1 MRYFTFDEFDSPDQ
15 PGSGEMMD
23 PDFLAIL
30 DEARDCA
37 GIPFVISRGGGFR
50 TVAYNR
56 QLIKDGYPAS
66 RKSSHLLG
74 LAADIY
80 VTDSQARFVILD
92 ALQECGITRL
102 GISPTFIHCD
112 IDPNKPQHRLWVY

>member
-112 IDPNKPQHRLWVY
+112 IDPNKPQHRIWVY

>member
-1 MRYFTFDEFDSPDQ
+1 MRYFTYEEFNSPDDRN
-15 PGSGEMMD
+15 SGEMMD
-23 PDFLAIL
+23 PDFLTIL

-56 QLIKDGYPAS
+56 KLIKDGYPAS

-80 VTDSQARFVILD
+80 VTDSQARFIILD

-112 IDPNKPQHRLWVY
+112 VDPNKPQHRIWVY

>member
-1 MRYFTFDEFDSPDQ
+1 MRYFTLSEFDSPDK

-23 PDFLAIL
+23 PDFLSML

-50 TVAYNR
+50 TVEYNK
-56 QLIKDGYPAS
+56 QLIKEGYPAS

-80 VTDSQARFVILD
+80 CTDSRSRFIILD
-92 ALQECGITRL
+92 ALQEVGFSRL
-102 GISPTFIHCD
+102 GVAPSFLHVDLDT
-112 IDPNKPQHRLWVY
+112 NKPQHRIWVY

>member
-15 PGSGEMMD
+15 KGSGEMMD

-37 GIPFVISRGGGFR
+37 GIPFIISRGGGFR

-112 IDPNKPQHRLWVY
+112 IDPNKPQHRIWVY

>member
-15 PGSGEMMD
+15 KGSGEMMD

-112 IDPNKPQHRLWVY
+112 IDPNKPQHRIWVY

>member
-1 MRYFTFDEFDSPDQ
+1 MRYFTFEEFDSPDQ
-15 PGSGEMMD
+15 KGSGEMMD
-23 PDFLAIL
+23 PDFLSIL

-56 QLIKDGYPAS
+56 QLIKEGYPAS

-112 IDPNKPQHRLWVY
+112 IDPNKPQHRIWVY

>member
-1 MRYFTFDEFDSPDQ
+1 MRYFTFDEFDSPDK
-15 PGSGEMMD
+15 PGSGKMMD
-23 PDFLAIL
+23 PDFLSML

-56 QLIKDGYPAS
+56 KLIKQGYPAS
-66 RKSSHLLG
+66 SKSSHLLG

-80 VTDSQARFVILD
+80 VTDSQMRFVILD
-92 ALQECGITRL
+92 ALQEVGFTRL
-102 GISPTFIHCD
+102 GIAPNFIHADC
-112 IDPNKPQHRLWVY
+112 DPNKPTHRIWVY

>member
-1 MRYFTFDEFDSPDQ
+1 MRYFTVSEFDSPDQ
-15 PGSGEMMD
+15 VNSGEMMD
-23 PDFLAIL
+23 PDFLAML

-56 QLIKDGYPAS
+56 QLIKEGYPAS

-80 VTDSQARFVILD
+80 CTDSRSRYIILD
-92 ALQECGITRL
+92 ALQEVGFTRIGIA
-102 GISPTFIHCD
+102 PNFIHVD
-112 IDPNKPQHRLWVY
+112 LDTNKPQHRIWVY

>member
-1 MRYFTFDEFDSPDQ
+1 MRYFTYREFDSPDS

-23 PDFLAIL
+23 PDFLSML

-80 VTDSQARFVILD
+80 VTDSRSRYIILD
-92 ALQECGITRL
+92 ALQEVGFTRIGIA
-102 GISPTFIHCD
+102 PNFVHCD
-112 IDPNKPQHRLWVY
+112 LDTNKPQHRIWVY

>member
-1 MRYFTFDEFDSPDQ
+1 
-15 PGSGEMMD
+15 MMD
-23 PDFLAIL
+23 SDFLAML

-56 QLIKDGYPAS
+56 QLIKEGYPAS

-80 VTDSQARFVILD
+80 CTDSQSRYIILD
-92 ALQECGITRL
+92 ALQEVGFTRL
-102 GISPTFIHCD
+102 GISPSFIHVD
-112 IDPNKPQHRLWVY
+112 LDTNKPQHRIWVY

>member
-1 MRYFTFDEFDSPDQ
+1 MRYFTLSEFDSPDQ
-15 PGSGEMMD
+15 PGSGDMMD

-56 QLIKDGYPAS
+56 QLIKEGYPAS

-102 GISPTFIHCD
+102 GISPSFIHCD
-112 IDPNKPQHRLWVY
+112 IDPNKPQHRIWVY

>member
-1 MRYFTFDEFDSPDQ
+1 MRYFTFSEFDSPDQ
-15 PGSGEMMD
+15 KGSGEMMD

-112 IDPNKPQHRLWVY
+112 IDPNKPQHRIWVY

>member
-56 QLIKDGYPAS
+56 QLIKEGYPAS

-112 IDPNKPQHRLWVY
+112 IDPNKPQHRIWVY

>member
-1 MRYFTFDEFDSPDQ
+1 MRYFTFSEFDSPDQ
-15 PGSGEMMD
+15 KGSGEMMD
-23 PDFLAIL
+23 PDFLSIL

-56 QLIKDGYPAS
+56 QLIKEGYPAS

-112 IDPNKPQHRLWVY
+112 IDPNKPQHRIWVY

>member
-1 MRYFTFDEFDSPDQ
+1 MRYFTYEEFNSPDDRN
-15 PGSGEMMD
+15 SGEMMD
-23 PDFLAIL
+23 PDFLTIL

-56 QLIKDGYPAS
+56 KLIKDGYPAS
-66 RKSSHLLG
+66 RNSSHLLG

-80 VTDSQARFVILD
+80 VTDSQARFIILD

-112 IDPNKPQHRLWVY
+112 VDPNKPQHRIWVY

>member
-1 MRYFTFDEFDSPDQ
+1 MRYFTFSEFDSPDQ

-56 QLIKDGYPAS
+56 QLIKEGYPAS

-112 IDPNKPQHRLWVY
+112 IDPNKPQHRIWVY

>member
-1 MRYFTFDEFDSPDQ
+1 
-15 PGSGEMMD
+15 MMD
-23 PDFLAIL
+23 PDFLSIL

-56 QLIKDGYPAS
+56 QLIKEGYPAS

-112 IDPNKPQHRLWVY
+112 IDPNKPQHRIWVY

>member
-1 MRYFTFDEFDSPDQ
+1 MRYFTYEEFDSPDQ
-15 PGSGEMMD
+15 KGSGEMMD
-23 PDFLAIL
+23 PDFLSML

-37 GIPFVISRGGGFR
+37 GIPFVISKGGGFR

-66 RKSSHLLG
+66 RNSSHLLG

-80 VTDSQARFVILD
+80 CVDSQARFLILD
-92 ALQECGITRL
+92 ALQEVGFTRL
-102 GISPTFIHCD
+102 GVAPNFIHVD
-112 IDPNKPQHRLWVY
+112 LDTNKPQHRLWVY